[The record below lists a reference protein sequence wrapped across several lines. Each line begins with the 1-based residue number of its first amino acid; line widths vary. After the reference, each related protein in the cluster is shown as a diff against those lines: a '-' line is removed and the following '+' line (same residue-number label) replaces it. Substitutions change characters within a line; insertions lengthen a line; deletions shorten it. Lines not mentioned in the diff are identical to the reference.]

1 MSFLWEQVRV
11 FRSPILTEQL
21 VDWLQQSVVFGYT
34 PQSTKFPE
42 RFMSIADRVRRLSV
56 LLKRSAATVV
66 VGAALVSSLIA
77 SLEAQDKKKPDW
89 KDAAEYDLYKP
100 VTQTQDP
107 KLWLDTLDK
116 WTKQYPASELA
127 DIRRQLYLEA
137 YRQLGRTREAFNA
150 AAEVLRDNPNS
161 LFALTTIVGSI
172 YQLSPASPSDL
183 DIAERAT
190 TTILANLDGIYAKEN
205 RPAEMSDAD
214 AAKAKPEMRVFA
226 QKTAGWIDWTRKDF
240 ARAEVE
246 LGKAIALDPKQA
258 QVSYWLGDAMLEQ
271 NKTNPEKQPVALYH
285 FARAASYEGPTSLP
299 AGDRK
304 NLTAYLNTAYV
315 KYHGSDEGLDKLIA
329 DAKSSATPPSGFQI
343 KSAAQIE
350 KERIEAEQMFDKTHP
365 EKALWKDLKAALTA
379 PDGDTYFETNMKD
392 ALVPRLKGKL
402 VAATP
407 ASKPKELVLAIENS
421 AGDVTLKLDGALPG
435 KMEPGG
441 EIEFEG
447 IAKSFTKDPFMVT
460 FETERTKLIGWTGKN
475 EGLKKSL
482 SLKKTILPE

>member
-1 MSFLWEQVRV
+1 MDRLRLSVR
-11 FRSPILTEQL
+11 
-21 VDWLQQSVVFGYT
+21 FGYT

-42 RFMSIADRVRRLSV
+42 RFMSIAERVRRLSV
-56 LLKRSAATVV
+56 LVKRSAATVM

-77 SLEAQDKKKPDW
+77 AVESQDKKKPDW

-100 VTQTQDP
+100 ITQTQDP
-107 KLWLDTLDK
+107 KIWLDSLDK
-116 WTKQYPASELA
+116 WTRQYPQSELSE
-127 DIRRQLYLEA
+127 IRRQLYLET

-150 AAEVLRDNPNS
+150 AVEVLRDNNNN
-161 LFALTTIVGSI
+161 LFALSTVAGFI
-172 YQLSPASPSDL
+172 YQLNPASPSDL

-205 RPAEMSDAD
+205 RPTEMTDAD

-226 QKTAGWIDWTRKDF
+226 QKTAGWIDWMRKDF
-240 ARAEVE
+240 PRAEVE
-246 LGKAIALDPKQA
+246 LAKTLALDPKQA

-271 NKTNPEKQPVALYH
+271 NKTNPEKQPAALYY
-285 FARAASYEGPTSLP
+285 FARAASYEGPNSLP

-304 NLTAYLNTAYV
+304 NLMEYLNTAYV
-315 KYHGSDEGLDKLIA
+315 KYHGSDEGLAGLVA
-329 DAKSSATPPSGFQI
+329 SAKSSATPPAGFQI

-365 EKALWKDLKAALTA
+365 ERALWKDLKAALTA
-379 PDGDTYFETNMKD
+379 PAGDTYFETNMKD

-402 VAATP
+402 VAAVP
-407 ASKPKELVLAIENS
+407 ASKPKELVLSIENS

-460 FETERTKLIGWTGKN
+460 FETERTKLSGWTGKN
-475 EGLKKSL
+475 ESQKKNTNGKKS
-482 SLKKTILPE
+482 ILPE

>member
-1 MSFLWEQVRV
+1 M
-11 FRSPILTEQL
+11 
-21 VDWLQQSVVFGYT
+21 
-34 PQSTKFPE
+34 
-42 RFMSIADRVRRLSV
+42 
-56 LLKRSAATVV
+56 RSAAAVV
-66 VGAALVSSLIA
+66 VGAALVCGLIA
-77 SLEAQDKKKPDW
+77 QEKKKADW

-100 VTQTQDP
+100 ITQTQDP

-116 WTKQYPASELA
+116 WTKQYPQSELG
-127 DIRRQLYLEA
+127 DVRRQLYLET
-137 YRQLGRTREAFNA
+137 YRQLGRTREAFIA
-150 AAEVLRDNPNS
+150 AIEVVRDNPNN
-161 LFALTTIVGSI
+161 LFALSTIAGSI
-172 YQLSPASPSDL
+172 YLLTPPSTADL

-205 RPAEMSDAD
+205 RPAEMTDAD

-246 LGKAIALDPKQA
+246 LAKAIALDPKQA

-271 NKTNPEKQPVALYH
+271 NKTNPEKQPAALYY
-285 FARAASYEGPTSLP
+285 FARAASYEGPNSLP
-299 AGDRK
+299 ASDRK
-304 NLTAYLNTAYV
+304 NLMTYLNTAYV
-315 KYHGSDEGLDKLIA
+315 KYHGSDEGLAMLVGS
-329 DAKSSATPPSGFQI
+329 AKSFAAPPPGFQI

-379 PDGDTYFETNMKD
+379 PSGDTYFETNMRD
-392 ALVPRLKGKL
+392 ALVPRLRGKL
-402 VAATP
+402 VATSP
-407 ASKPKELVLAIENS
+407 ASKPKELILAIENS
-421 AGDVTLKLDGALPG
+421 AGDVILKLDGALPG

-460 FETERTKLIGWTGKN
+460 FETERTKLTGWTGKN
-475 EGLKKSL
+475 EGLRKSL
-482 SLKKTILPE
+482 SSKKTILPE

>member
-1 MSFLWEQVRV
+1 
-11 FRSPILTEQL
+11 
-21 VDWLQQSVVFGYT
+21 
-34 PQSTKFPE
+34 
-42 RFMSIADRVRRLSV
+42 MSIADRVRRLSV

-66 VGAALVSSLIA
+66 IGAALVSSLIA
-77 SLEAQDKKKPDW
+77 SLEAQEKKKPDW

-100 VTQTQDP
+100 ITQTQDP
-107 KLWLDTLDK
+107 KLWLESLDK
-116 WTKQYPASELA
+116 WTKQYPQSELA
-127 DIRRQLYLEA
+127 DIRRQLYLET

-150 AAEVLRDNPNS
+150 AVEVLRDNPNN
-161 LFALTTIVGSI
+161 LFALSTIVGSI
-172 YQLSPASPSDL
+172 YQLSPASPADL
-183 DIAERAT
+183 DIAERAS

-205 RPAEMSDAD
+205 RPTEMTDAD

-246 LGKAIALDPKQA
+246 LAKAVALDPKQG

-271 NKTNPEKQPVALYH
+271 NKTNPEKQPVALYY
-285 FARAASYEGPTSLP
+285 FARAASYDGPSGLP
-299 AGDRK
+299 ASDRK
-304 NLTAYLNTAYV
+304 NLMVYLNTAYG
-315 KYHGSDEGLDKLIA
+315 KYHGSDEGLDKLVA
-329 DAKSSATPPSGFQI
+329 SAKASAAPPSGFQI

-379 PDGDTYFETNMKD
+379 PEGDTYFETNMKD

-402 VAATP
+402 VAALP
-407 ASKPKELVLAIENS
+407 AVKPKELVLAIENS

-447 IAKSFTKDPFMVT
+447 IAKSFAKDPFMVT
-460 FETERTKLIGWTGKN
+460 FETERTKLSGWTGKN
-475 EGLKKSL
+475 ESLKKS
-482 SLKKTILPE
+482 SSTKKTMTPE